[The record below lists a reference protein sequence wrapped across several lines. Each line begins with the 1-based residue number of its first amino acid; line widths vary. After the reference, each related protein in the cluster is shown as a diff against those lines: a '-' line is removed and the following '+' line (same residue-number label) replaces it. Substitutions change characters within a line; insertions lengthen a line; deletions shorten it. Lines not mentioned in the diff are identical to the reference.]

1 MPATRPPF
9 AALVRGTFAPTHRRL
24 SIALALACTASLAL
38 AQTPAQRAADPATAL
53 TAPAAWAVPQSAT
66 ERTIE
71 LPTDIEAART
81 IWRRAN
87 ERVAEFPRG
96 HADLLR
102 LEASTPAAATAPATS
117 GPALDMA
124 QAQRLSLRQ
133 RPDLFVRAGMN
144 APERGKVQSAYVAHV
159 REVQRA
165 WISAVAARHSL
176 QLMTASLE
184 AASTGVE
191 LGQRMVQA
199 GNWSQARLMREQL
212 IEASARQA
220 WASAHQAQRLADSAL
235 AVLLGH
241 WDAASAEQ
249 ALAALPAQLPALPE
263 ALSPGPGLDPAQVEA
278 AVLASHPTLA
288 WRRLEAQRLNSALG
302 QQRSEAWLQ
311 ALDTALQTTVASPWS
326 APEIQDLRLLRDHA
340 LERAVSAEADLMA
353 AAAAR
358 RAMARTA
365 WEQLQ
370 AQHASARLAQNG
382 VARLQTALKQE
393 TLLRYNGMLLST
405 WDLLAQ
411 ARERMAS
418 LDAASTAQRDF
429 WLAQT
434 DWQALLAGGD
444 YETPSNAAGRKG
456 SASAAPGH

>member
-1 MPATRPPF
+1 MPASRPPS
-9 AALVRGTFAPTHRRL
+9 AALRRGLYPPARL
-24 SIALALACTASLAL
+24 RLLITLALASTACMAV
-38 AQTPAQRAADPATAL
+38 AQTPAQRAADPATVVS
-53 TAPAAWAVPQSAT
+53 APPAWAEPQSAP
-66 ERTIE
+66 ERSIE

-87 ERVAEFPRG
+87 DRVAEFPRG

-102 LEASTPAAATAPATS
+102 LEANTPAAAEPAAS

-144 APERGKVQSAYVAHV
+144 EPERGKVQSAYVAHV

-165 WISAVAARHSL
+165 WITAVAARHSL
-176 QLMTASLE
+176 RLMTESLQ

-212 IEASARQA
+212 TEAGARQA
-220 WASAHQAQRLADSAL
+220 WASAQQAQRLADSSLAL
-235 AVLLGH
+235 LLGH
-241 WDAASAEQ
+241 WDATSAGQ
-249 ALAALPAQLPALPE
+249 VLAALPAQLPALPE
-263 ALSPGPGLDPAQVEA
+263 QLSPGPGLNPAQVEA

-288 WRRLEAQRLNSALG
+288 WRRLEVQRLNNALG
-302 QQRSEAWLQ
+302 QQRSEAWQQ
-311 ALDTALQTTVASPWS
+311 ALDSALQTTVASPWS
-326 APEIQDLRLLRDHA
+326 APEIKDLRLLRDHA

-358 RAMARTA
+358 RAMARTG

-370 AQHASARLAQNG
+370 AQHASAQLALNG

-393 TLLRYNGMLLST
+393 TQLRYNGMLLST

-418 LDAASTAQRDF
+418 LDAASQAQRDF

-434 DWQALLAGGD
+434 DWQTLLAGGD
-444 YETPSNAAGRKG
+444 YAPPNTG
-456 SASAAPGH
+456 SARSGAAAASAGH